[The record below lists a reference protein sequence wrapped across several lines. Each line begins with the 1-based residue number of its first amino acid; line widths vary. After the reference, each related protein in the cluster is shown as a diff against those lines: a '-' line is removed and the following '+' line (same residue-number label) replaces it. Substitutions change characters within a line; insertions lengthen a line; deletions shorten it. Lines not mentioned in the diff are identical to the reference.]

1 MLFPVDFTGVM
12 TLTSSAQNE
21 VTGKTLTV
29 VDVSVSDKWH
39 TFCADCE
46 VVNSVNLYRSFQMG
60 VGG

>member
-1 MLFPVDFTGVM
+1 MLFLVDFTGIM

-46 VVNSVNLYRSFQMG
+46 VVNSVNLYRSFHG

>member
-46 VVNSVNLYRSFQMG
+46 VVNSVNLYHSFHG
-60 VGG
+60 VGGG